1 MLLEVTLVAGTGAA
15 ATELSVTWP
24 PGAAPGSCSGQSLAQ
39 ALARHWAGC
48 SFSIGGRPLTG
59 LQAGRP
65 PLVNGAVVVAWP
77 VHNEGPPA
85 ARAGT
90 AAAAIAPAPPGPLP
104 GAAPVPEFDGIA
116 AVLTVSAGPDAGA
129 VFALRRGTFSLGR
142 GQCRIAVADPALSRH
157 HGTLVVGTRSITLA
171 ATRHS
176 TGFTICR
183 TGGSPTAGA
192 SAVKGSVAVAV
203 GDAIGCGSSCFEIRF
218 LDHHAVPGENV
229 APGSIGP
236 AGGTGTRTTSGAF
249 SPAPSG
255 EPLLDAGALEPR
267 IVQHSPGPQRNQ
279 TALMAA
285 GCLPLLLGVVLALA
299 TGSWMF
305 LAFAG
310 MGAVAVLIPL
320 FGGGKR
326 RRAFLAAVERAA
338 HSDAG
343 RMSRTFPDAGTLMLS
358 AHAGMAPTPGSS
370 PLGGIALRL
379 GTATQAAHLALASM
393 DPSFSAPLLPRQ
405 PFCVCW
411 DPGPLTVQGPANAVG
426 SLLNFVLMQLDA
438 AAVPV
443 VLLGAAGR
451 LPPAAR
457 FLPHTVLAT
466 SAAAAQQA
474 LNRMGGGI
482 LIAACAPSAVLVV
495 ADRTVRLPVLP
506 PGLRVLFF
514 VADGSGGSPGTTN
527 VSSGP
532 TALTGAQPPGPGP
545 SAEAAGAATIPVP
558 GHAGSSGTG
567 LVSLVAAGNRVEGT
581 FGDGEFV
588 PDGVALRIF
597 DAYARAR
604 AGTAA
609 GPGSA
614 PPAPFA
620 AISLPEQCSVNAVLD
635 AWRAGAGG
643 PLRTIPLGQ
652 SVEGPAMFDFVHDG
666 PHLLVAGTT
675 GSGKSEFL
683 RALIGSLAAAHS
695 PADLAFIFI
704 DFKGGAGLGA
714 LSRLPHTTSLIT
726 DLGGHGMERT
736 LASLQAELRHREAAL
751 ARAGAPDSD
760 QYRASALARPSLGGP
775 PQPGAGPA
783 GLGAA
788 HAQRP
793 AVNSHPMAHLVVV
806 IDEFRVLVD
815 QHPAAL
821 AELMRLATV
830 GRSLGI
836 HLVMS
841 TQRPQGAL
849 NADIRANVTSS
860 ICLRVQSA
868 ADSTDVIGTAS
879 AAAIGVSTPGRG
891 FISRAGTAPEEF
903 QSATLRSPE
912 PASGELPLVE
922 FFAQRLRAGDA
933 ADPVAAPRTSDVDA
947 VTQLLGDAWRAG
959 QAADASLRGAPAVI
973 APELPA
979 ALTLAGTVGGGR
991 GGGAGSSAAGGSCA
1005 VLLGMVDVPERQ
1017 SLEHLLWH
1025 PEHHSHLACFGTT
1038 AETSAAVSLAAAQ
1051 LLAANTRLRSGASAE
1066 GRLLYLLDGDGSL
1079 AAHANN
1085 PWVGSYVTTD
1095 QLRTAARL
1103 ALRLRDVAAGSTRTL
1118 VLCISDWGRWAA
1130 ALRSSPW
1137 QWAEDAIAELIRF
1150 TNGDLV
1156 VAVGGGRELLTS
1168 HFLAAIPNRLFLR
1181 CGSSAESTMLWPRL
1195 PRFAATPGCA
1205 AIAGPINASAAH
1217 SDAETMHIAQ
1227 LGTAPHGRT
1236 QEQSVCHRLSGNHA
1250 ARTLLVT
1257 PLPTTLT
1264 MEELQTAFPGRH
1276 GAAGHNTAGDGEQP
1290 PGKLFV
1296 GLGGDGHELISLVLA
1311 PGALVP
1317 VLGGSRTGKTTFLN
1331 ALCQL
1336 NGARMMPPLPPDD
1349 PAGILL
1355 LDDAASLAPRQQ
1367 EQVSALLAAGAS
1379 VVAALPYPHQ
1389 GLSRLPPEWGIRTL
1403 QQGIVLMP
1411 HRPSDA
1417 ELLGVRLDTAG
1428 SEPPGR
1434 GVLVDGGLCSWFQFP
1449 FPQLLPHVDS
1459 NVGN

>member
-1 MLLEVTLVAGTGAA
+1 MLLEVTLVAGMGAA

-39 ALARHWAGC
+39 ALSRHWAGC

-85 ARAGT
+85 ARAG
-90 AAAAIAPAPPGPLP
+90 AAGTIAPTPRGPMPGV
-104 GAAPVPEFDGIA
+104 APVPGFDGIA

-183 TGGSPTAGA
+183 AGGSPAAGA
-192 SAVKGSVAVAV
+192 SAVRGSVAIAV
-203 GDAIGCGSSCFEIRF
+203 GDAIGCGSSCFELRF
-218 LDHHAVPGENV
+218 LDHHAVPGEGP
-229 APGSIGP
+229 ALGSAGP
-236 AGGTGTRTTSGAF
+236 AGGTGPRTTSRAF
-249 SPAPSG
+249 SPGASG

-267 IVQHSPGPQRNQ
+267 IVQHGTGPQRNQ
-279 TALMAA
+279 TALIVA
-285 GCLPLLLGVVLALA
+285 GCLPLLLGIVLALA

-326 RRAFLAAVERAA
+326 RRSFLAAVEQAA
-338 HSDAG
+338 WGDAG
-343 RMSRTFPDAGTLMLS
+343 RMWRTFPDAGTLVLS
-358 AHAGMAPTPGSS
+358 AHTGMAPTPSRS

-379 GTATQAAHLALASM
+379 GTATQAAHVSLAPM

-405 PFCVCW
+405 PFCVRW
-411 DPGPLTVQGPANAVG
+411 GPGPLTVQGPANAVW
-426 SLLNFVLMQLDA
+426 SMLNFVLMQLDA

-457 FLPHTVLAT
+457 FLPHTVLAA

-474 LNRMGGGI
+474 LDRMGGGI
-482 LIAACAPSAVLVV
+482 LNAGCGPSGVLVV
-495 ADRTVRLPVLP
+495 AAERGVRLPLLP
-506 PGLRVLFF
+506 PGLRVLLF
-514 VADGSGGSPGTTN
+514 VVDGSCGRPHTTSA
-527 VSSGP
+527 SSGP
-532 TALTGAQPPGPGP
+532 MGLTGAEPPDPGP
-545 SAEAAGAATIPVP
+545 SAEAAGPATVPVP
-558 GHAGSSGTG
+558 GHAVSTGTG
-567 LVSLVAAGNRVEGT
+567 LIALVAAGNRVEGT

-588 PDGVALRIF
+588 PDGVAQRVF

-604 AGTAA
+604 AGAAA
-609 GPGSA
+609 GPGTA

-620 AISLPEQCSVNAVLD
+620 AISLPQQSSVNAVLD
-635 AWRAGAGG
+635 AWDSSAGG
-643 PLRTIPLGQ
+643 PLRPIPVGQ
-652 SVEGPAMFDFVHDG
+652 SAEGPAMFDFVHDG

-751 ARAGAPDSD
+751 ASAGSPDSD
-760 QYRASALARPSLGGP
+760 QYRAGAR
-775 PQPGAGPA
+775 
-783 GLGAA
+783 A

-793 AVNSHPMAHLVVV
+793 AANSHPMAHLVVV

-868 ADSTDVIGTAS
+868 FDSTDVIGTGS

-903 QSATLRSPE
+903 QSATLRSAE

-922 FFAQRLRAGDA
+922 VFAQRLRAGDA
-933 ADPVAAPRTSDVDA
+933 ADPVAAPRSSDVYA

-959 QAADASLRGAPAVI
+959 QAGDATLRGAPAVI

-979 ALTLAGTVGGGR
+979 ALTLAGTVGDSH
-991 GGGAGSSAAGGSCA
+991 GGGAGSPAAGGACA
-1005 VLLGMVDVPERQ
+1005 VPLGMVDVPERQ

-1051 LLAANTRLRSGASAE
+1051 LLAVNTQLCSGASPG

-1085 PWVGSYVTTD
+1085 PWVGSYLTTD

-1103 ALRLRDVAAGSTRTL
+1103 VLRLRDVAAGSTRTL
-1118 VLCISDWGRWAA
+1118 VLCISDWGRWVA

-1137 QWAEDAIAELIRF
+1137 QWVEDAVAELIRF
-1150 TNGDLV
+1150 TTGGLV

-1168 HFLAAIPNRLFLR
+1168 HFLAAIPNRLFLH
-1181 CGSSAESTMLWPRL
+1181 CGSSTESTMLWPRL
-1195 PRFAATPGCA
+1195 PRFAVSPGRA
-1205 AIAGPINASAAH
+1205 AVAGPINASAAH

-1227 LGTAPHGRT
+1227 LGTAPHGRE
-1236 QEQSVCHRLSGNHA
+1236 QEQRRCHGLPGNQA
-1250 ARTLLVT
+1250 AGILVVT

-1264 MEELQTAFPGRH
+1264 MEEMQTRCPDRRW
-1276 GAAGHNTAGDGEQP
+1276 
-1290 PGKLFV
+1290 V
-1296 GLGGDGHELISLVLA
+1296 
-1311 PGALVP
+1311 
-1317 VLGGSRTGKTTFLN
+1317 SR
-1331 ALCQL
+1331 
-1336 NGARMMPPLPPDD
+1336 R
-1349 PAGILL
+1349 
-1355 LDDAASLAPRQQ
+1355 S
-1367 EQVSALLAAGAS
+1367 
-1379 VVAALPYPHQ
+1379 
-1389 GLSRLPPEWGIRTL
+1389 
-1403 QQGIVLMP
+1403 
-1411 HRPSDA
+1411 
-1417 ELLGVRLDTAG
+1417 
-1428 SEPPGR
+1428 
-1434 GVLVDGGLCSWFQFP
+1434 
-1449 FPQLLPHVDS
+1449 
-1459 NVGN
+1459 